1 MTALC
6 LPGRAVSCRKSVRGF
21 ASAAPRSF
29 TLMAMLLLLLI
40 GAIPANG
47 QKASPEPQRAR
58 ARMENAVREMG
69 ADKRMKKMSEEQQW
83 DMVEFVT
90 GNMLFVAFHEL
101 GHGLVS
107 QLRLPVLGRDE
118 DAADYFAT
126 LAMLET
132 GTEFSVNVLVQAA
145 RGWFLSDRRDKKQ
158 GNMLTFYDEHGL
170 DQQRAFA
177 IVCLMV
183 GSDAEQFKGLAD
195 WVQMPED
202 RQRTCRTDYEN
213 AKYAWDL
220 VLKPSLRSP
229 DQPRSR
235 IDISYEPGS
244 GSVDTYARSFRS
256 IGFLETL
263 AGYAANRYVLPR
275 PISMVM
281 KGCGDS
287 NAFWHT
293 PTLRETV
300 CYELADDF
308 VELYQGYREKP
319 SPRKKMT
326 SNQLIAENVK
336 RIRLMHKMSMESLA
350 DDAGLPSAWLNRM
363 ERGLENSTVEQLEKL
378 ARALKV
384 ETSAF
389 FAQPQR
395 KEAALETGLR
405 ARK

>member
-1 MTALC
+1 
-6 LPGRAVSCRKSVRGF
+6 
-21 ASAAPRSF
+21 
-29 TLMAMLLLLLI
+29 MAMLLLLLI
-40 GAIPANG
+40 GAMPANG

-90 GNMLFVAFHEL
+90 GNMLFVALHEL
-101 GHGLVS
+101 GHALVG
-107 QLRLPVLGRDE
+107 QLRLPVLGREE

-183 GSDAEQFKGLAD
+183 GSDAEQFKELAD

-202 RQRTCRTDYEN
+202 RQRTCRIDYEN

-220 VLKPSLRSP
+220 VVKPSLRSP
-229 DQPRSR
+229 DQPRSG
-235 IDISYEPGS
+235 IDISYERGS
-244 GSVDTYARSFRS
+244 GSLDTYARSFRS

-263 AGYAANRYVLPR
+263 AGYAGNRYLLPR

-281 KGCGDS
+281 KSCGDS

-319 SPRKKMT
+319 SPRKKMPL
-326 SNQLIAENVK
+326 NQLIAGNVK

-395 KEAALETGLR
+395 KEATLETGLGT
-405 ARK
+405 RK